1 MMTTL
6 EIKTAELN
14 NLIST
19 GETLKAIELFY
30 SNDVSMQEN
39 EETPRI
45 GKQKCLDHEK
55 QNLQKVKQLSGK
67 LLNQAIHENVVFSE
81 WEIIFTDKNDKTFKL
96 TEVSVQHW
104 VEGQI
109 EKEKFYYKEILS
121 VS

>member
-1 MMTTL
+1 MTEF
-6 EIKTAELN
+6 EIKIAELN
-14 NLIST
+14 DLIST
-19 GETLKAIELFY
+19 GETLKAIEVFY
-30 SNDVSMQEN
+30 SNNVSMQEN

-45 GKQKCLDHEK
+45 GKLNCINHEK
-55 QNLQKVKQLSGK
+55 QNLQKVKLLKGN
-67 LLNQAIHENVVFSE
+67 LLNQAICENVVFSE

-121 VS
+121 VNG

>member
-1 MMTTL
+1 MTEF
-6 EIKTAELN
+6 EIKIAELN
-14 NLIST
+14 DLIVT

-45 GKQKCLDHEK
+45 GKLNCINHEK
-55 QNLQKVKQLSGK
+55 QNLQRVKLLKGN
-67 LLNQAIHENVVFSE
+67 LLNQAICENVVFSE
-81 WEIIFTDKNDKTFKL
+81 WEIIFTDKNDKTFTL

-121 VS
+121 VNG

>member
-1 MMTTL
+1 MTEF
-6 EIKTAELN
+6 EIKIAELN
-14 NLIST
+14 DLIST

-30 SNDVSMQEN
+30 SNNISMQEN

-45 GKQKCLDHEK
+45 GKLTCINHEK
-55 QNLQKVKQLSGK
+55 QNLQKVKLLKGN
-67 LLNQAIHENVVFSE
+67 LLNQAICENVVFSE

-121 VS
+121 EKG

>member
-1 MMTTL
+1 MTEF
-6 EIKTAELN
+6 EIKIAELN
-14 NLIST
+14 DLIST

-30 SNDVSMQEN
+30 SNNVSMQEN

-45 GKQKCLDHEK
+45 GKLNCINHEK
-55 QNLQKVKQLSGK
+55 QNLQKVKLLKGN
-67 LLNQAIHENVVFSE
+67 LLNQAICENVVFSE

-121 VS
+121 EKG